1 MSTVFSKQWKAAALS
16 ICLLLLMA
24 YLDHISGYELV
35 FSAAYLLPVAV
46 CAWNF
51 SRKTVIGMSIAGGVA
66 TWIVDY
72 IGGTP
77 YSHFIYH
84 YGNSVTCFLVSLTA
98 GLLLHQL
105 RHTLIEREKTNDKLR
120 EALARLEESTQE
132 IRKLQDGL
140 QVVCAWTKQIKVEDT
155 WMTPDEFLAKRLR
168 LTLSHGI
175 SPEGVKQFNES
186 ADQN

>member
-1 MSTVFSKQWKAAALS
+1 MSALFSPRWKPAALS
-16 ICLLLLMA
+16 IGLLLLMA

-51 SRKTVIGMSIAGGVA
+51 TRKVVIWMSLAGGVA

-84 YGNSVTCFLVSLTA
+84 YGNSFTCFLVSVIA
-98 GLLLHQL
+98 GLLLHRL
-105 RHTLIEREKTNDKLR
+105 RHTLIEREETNEKLR
-120 EALARLEESTQE
+120 KALAQLKNRP
-132 IRKLQDGL
+132 RKFASSRTDCRWSVRGPNGSK
-140 QVVCAWTKQIKVEDT
+140 WTI
-155 WMTPDEFLAKRLR
+155 
-168 LTLSHGI
+168 HG
-175 SPEGVKQFNES
+175 
-186 ADQN
+186 